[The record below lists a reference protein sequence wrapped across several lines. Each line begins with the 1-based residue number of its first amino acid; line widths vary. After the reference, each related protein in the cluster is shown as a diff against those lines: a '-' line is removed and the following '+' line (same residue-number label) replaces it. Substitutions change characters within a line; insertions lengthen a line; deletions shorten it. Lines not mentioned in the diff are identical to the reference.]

1 MERDPGEL
9 PTVTAYGSELNQ
21 VWTSLLENAVD
32 AVSGDEA
39 GSIRLRTRCENDVVL
54 VQIEDDGPGIPE
66 ELQTRIFEP
75 FFTTKGVGEGAGLGL
90 DVSYRIV
97 VGRHNGDI
105 RVVSSPGEGT
115 CMEIRLPVDGPDAAE
130 PIEPTISAQRAVR

>member
-1 MERDPGEL
+1 MDAVAE
-9 PTVTAYGSELNQ
+9 
-21 VWTSLLENAVD
+21 ENAGRIKV
-32 AVSGDEA
+32 
-39 GSIRLRTRCENDVVL
+39 RTRCENDVVL

-75 FFTTKGVGEGAGLGL
+75 FFTTKDVGKGTGLGL

-105 RVVSSPGEGT
+105 RVVSNPNDGT
-115 CMEIRLPVDGPDAAE
+115 CMEVRLPVGGPDSE
-130 PIEPTISAQRAVR
+130 PVEQPRSVEKVSG